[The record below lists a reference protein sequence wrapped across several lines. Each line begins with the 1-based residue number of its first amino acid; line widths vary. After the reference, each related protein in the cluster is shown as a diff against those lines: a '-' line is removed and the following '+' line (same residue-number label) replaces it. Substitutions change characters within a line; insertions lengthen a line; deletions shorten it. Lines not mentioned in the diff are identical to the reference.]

1 MLQCAFHSDLF
12 SGKKARLPHYRT
24 CLQSLRFFATL
35 NLTPLAL
42 TSIPSRMQTY
52 TDHIVMSCVMVVINL
67 DVLCWQRLRTNAHM
81 SVTVGRWPERC
92 ANVRKQ
98 VFTVENERSTQG
110 RCVYWKNLPERPR
123 QVNGNT
129 KVRGT
134 RQLPLRF
141 RCQEP
146 GTRRAPWCASLE
158 FVWLL
163 NRQSAGKNATLK
175 PHRHRLQFAS
185 MLLASSHY
193 TFATGRSANII
204 RHTHCFALLLCR
216 CVAVLL
222 VCISF

>member
-1 MLQCAFHSDLF
+1 MVY
-12 SGKKARLPHYRT
+12 GRT
-24 CLQSLRFFATL
+24 CCRHETTIRLYHRTRACTREQS
-35 NLTPLAL
+35 
-42 TSIPSRMQTY
+42 
-52 TDHIVMSCVMVVINL
+52 
-67 DVLCWQRLRTNAHM
+67 
-81 SVTVGRWPERC
+81 
-92 ANVRKQ
+92 
-98 VFTVENERSTQG
+98 
-110 RCVYWKNLPERPR
+110 RPR

-193 TFATGRSANII
+193 TFAMGRSANIT